1 MKIGGERERKKKGK
15 EPGSEIVIEVGKRD
29 LWDYRREGG
38 QGEASAGSGTAQSVS
53 ETGGCTVPEQQDLSW
68 RLFQLNNH

>member
-1 MKIGGERERKKKGK
+1 MKIGGERKEKKKGK

-38 QGEASAGSGTAQSVS
+38 QGKASGGSGTAQSVS
-53 ETGGCTVPEQQDLSW
+53 ETRACTAPEQ
-68 RLFQLNNH
+68 